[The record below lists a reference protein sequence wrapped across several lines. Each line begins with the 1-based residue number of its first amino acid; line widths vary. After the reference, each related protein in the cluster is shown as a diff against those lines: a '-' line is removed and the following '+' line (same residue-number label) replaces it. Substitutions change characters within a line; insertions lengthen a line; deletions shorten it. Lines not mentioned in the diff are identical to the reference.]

1 MPYAEINKQ
10 LDDRNPHGLC
20 YYMTVA
26 SLKECNAQVGR
37 NFLVAQELLLSAHP
51 SVCSSLEMETFHL
64 GKVSSVPV
72 TDMAYAGRSSSKFGI
87 VKINW
92 NDDSVVM
99 KEVQMTA
106 REMVKIIESEGSEGE
121 TTYPNLG
128 ELPPVSLEQWLMM
141 KKGTRQRLLDRT
153 ELKMYLE

>member
-10 LDDRNPHGLC
+10 LDNRNPHGLC

-37 NFLVAQELLLSAHP
+37 NFLQAQELLLAAHP
-51 SVCSSLEMETFHL
+51 TVCSSLEMETFHL

-72 TDMAYAGRSSSKFGI
+72 TDMAYAGRSTSKFGI

-99 KEVQMTA
+99 EEVQKTA
-106 REMVKIIESEGSEGE
+106 REMVRIIESKGSEGE

-128 ELPPVSLEQWLMM
+128 RFPLIAYMSLMAHTQ
-141 KKGTRQRLLDRT
+141 
-153 ELKMYLE
+153 

>member
-10 LDDRNPHGLC
+10 LDARNPHGLC

-37 NFLVAQELLLSAHP
+37 NFLQAQEILLAAHP
-51 SVCSSLEMETFHL
+51 MVCSSLEMETFHL

-72 TDMAYAGRSSSKFGI
+72 TDMAYAGRSTSKFGI

-92 NDDSVVM
+92 NDDSIVM
-99 KEVQMTA
+99 EEVQKTA

-121 TTYPNLG
+121 MTYTNLG
-128 ELPPVSLEQWLMM
+128 KFPLRSL
-141 KKGTRQRLLDRT
+141 K
-153 ELKMYLE
+153 

>member
-10 LDDRNPHGLC
+10 LDARNPHGLC

-37 NFLVAQELLLSAHP
+37 NFLHAQELLLSAHP
-51 SVCSSLEMETFHL
+51 AVCSSLEMETFHL

-92 NDDSVVM
+92 NDDNVIM
-99 KEVQMTA
+99 EEVQKTA
-106 REMVKIIESEGSEGE
+106 REMVKIIESEGSMGE
-121 TTYPNLG
+121 TTYTNLG
-128 ELPPVSLEQWLMM
+128 KSHVFVQFVH
-141 KKGTRQRLLDRT
+141 R
-153 ELKMYLE
+153 

>member
-10 LDDRNPHGLC
+10 LDKRNPHGLC

-37 NFLVAQELLLSAHP
+37 NFLHAQELLLSAHP
-51 SVCSSLEMETFHL
+51 AVCSSLEMETFHL

-92 NDDSVVM
+92 DDDNVIM
-99 KEVQMTA
+99 EEVQKTA
-106 REMVKIIESEGSEGE
+106 REMVKIIESEGSMGE
-121 TTYPNLG
+121 TTYTNLG
-128 ELPPVSLEQWLMM
+128 KSHVFVQFVH
-141 KKGTRQRLLDRT
+141 R
-153 ELKMYLE
+153 